1 MATITA
7 KGITNHGYQEIQITG
22 EKRVESIVCSDG
34 AFMMFVETSINK
46 ARGQMANGYVPP
58 ARTMLQALAVL
69 TMLYDYRNV
78 TVDGDIGEMPHQ
90 PGVIY

>member
-7 KGITNHGYQEIQITG
+7 KGQTSHGYQEIQITG

-34 AFMMFVETSINK
+34 AFLLFVETSIKK

-58 ARTMLQALAVL
+58 AGTMLQALAVL
-69 TMLYDYRNV
+69 TSEYDYRNV
-78 TVDGDIGEMPHQ
+78 SVDGEIEPIPYQ
-90 PGVIY
+90 QGVIY